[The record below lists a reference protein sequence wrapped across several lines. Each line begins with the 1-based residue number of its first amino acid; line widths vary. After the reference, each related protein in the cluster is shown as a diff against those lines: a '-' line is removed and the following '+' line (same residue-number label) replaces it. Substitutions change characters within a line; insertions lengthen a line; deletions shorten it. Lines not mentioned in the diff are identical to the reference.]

1 MHDYNMI
8 DNEIVS
14 KMRSFTELRICNV
27 YLGYVTELFLL
38 LFPLGIHLP

>member
-14 KMRSFTELRICNV
+14 KNASFTELRICNV

-38 LFPLGIHLP
+38 LFPLSVHFP